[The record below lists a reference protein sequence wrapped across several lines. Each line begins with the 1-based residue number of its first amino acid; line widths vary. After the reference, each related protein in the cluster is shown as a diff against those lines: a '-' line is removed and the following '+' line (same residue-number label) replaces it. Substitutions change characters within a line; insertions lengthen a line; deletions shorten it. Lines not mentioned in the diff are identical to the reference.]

1 MYKLTLR
8 FDDDAHTLTAENGLP
23 IGETGELLQS
33 LSKALNLDDH
43 NKVTLS
49 EIRGNCYAL
58 EFSTRYVTM
67 YETIKNLHEKI
78 SVNEFQG
85 LNREE
90 KNYASRLKN
99 IMERRHTQLSVYD
112 ESKTFNLHVV
122 SIDLPKEPQQYFQRG
137 SVYGVVTAI
146 GGVSLSG
153 KSTIHVSDIPYDI
166 EIDGQQ
172 EEQLLTHFKKNRLYF
187 EIRKRINFQTGQV
200 QSAELI
206 DFGTTGTQPFIDAM
220 NDLKSKYPDGFFNNL
235 DGVNAVRDIRGYTL

>member
-8 FDDDAHTLTAENGLP
+8 FDDAAHSLTAENGLP

-33 LSKALNLDDH
+33 LSKALNLDEH

-58 EFSTRYVTM
+58 ELTTRYVTM

-78 SVNEFQG
+78 SVNEFHG

-90 KNYASRLKN
+90 KNYAGKLKN
-99 IMERRHTQLSVYD
+99 IMERRQTDLNIYD
-112 ESKTFNLHVV
+112 ELKTFNLHVG
-122 SIDLPKEPQQYFQRG
+122 SIELPKEPQQYFQRG
-137 SVYGVVTAI
+137 SIYGVITAI
-146 GGVSLSG
+146 GGISVNG
-153 KSTIHVSDIPYDI
+153 KSKIHVSDIPYDI

-172 EEQLLTHFKKNRLYF
+172 EEQLLSHFKKNRLYF
-187 EIRKRINFQTGQV
+187 EIRKKINFQTGQV

-206 DFGTTGTQPFIDAM
+206 DFETTGTKPFIEAM
-220 NDLKSKYPDGFFNNL
+220 DDLKSKYPDGLFNNL
-235 DGVNAVRDIRGYTL
+235 DGVDAVRDIRGYSL